1 MPRAEEGQ
9 NTMGTDVK
17 AWAASFRKLTDSDET
32 IQSMGKYFTC
42 SYLLD
47 MEVTK
52 VIVQMDDGK
61 VKDINVD
68 PAPLDAYQFAIR
80 ASAKTWR
87 GFGSRIPPPICHGIW
102 AACFREGMK
111 LEGDLLVLM
120 QNLRN
125 LTVQLELLRQTGV
138 PV

>member
-1 MPRAEEGQ
+1 MAT
-9 NTMGTDVK
+9 NVK
-17 AWAASFRKLTDSDET
+17 AWADSFRKLTDSDET

-42 SYLLD
+42 TYLLD
-47 MEVTK
+47 MESAK

-61 VKDINVD
+61 VKDINLE
-68 PAPLDAYQFAIR
+68 PAPLDSYQFAIR
-80 ASAKTWR
+80 ASADTWR
-87 GFGSRIPPPICHGIW
+87 GFGSKMPPPMHHGIW
-102 AACFREGMK
+102 AASFREGMK